1 MRRAVIACA
10 LCLVLLAGSLTPAFA
25 HGRLKHQT
33 HHAHHHHSMC
43 TLGTQGTCNPGLT
56 SSEPESPQWEC
67 HPIMGPAAP
76 GHVRS
81 GAWVCGWV

>member
-1 MRRAVIACA
+1 MRRALFAPA

-25 HGRLKHQT
+25 QGQQKQHT
-33 HHAHHHHSMC
+33 HHGQHHHAMC
-43 TLGTQGTCNPGLT
+43 IKGVKGACNPGVG
-56 SSEPESPQWEC
+56 SPDPQPPQWEC

-81 GAWVCGWV
+81 GAWICGWV